1 MKIHPKSN
9 SQAGQESF
17 VLEMTG
23 NKKNGVYVEIGAY
36 HSSIDSNTF
45 ILETE
50 FGWTGISLE
59 LNEKRCNEFNSNR
72 KNKCINA
79 NAINFD
85 YKEFLKENNFPG
97 TFDYLQLDIEPAVNT
112 FRALLKFPFRKYK
125 PFIITFE
132 HDKYANKF
140 NWIIQISSFL
150 FLSIHNSKRIKAN
163 ITPLA
168 KGLEKNSFEDWY
180 VKRRIHKE
188 HLR

>member
-1 MKIHPKSN
+1 MKLHPKSN

-36 HSSIDSNTF
+36 HSNLNSNTF
-45 ILETE
+45 ILETQ
-50 FGWTGISLE
+50 FDWTGISLE
-59 LNEKRCNEFNSNR
+59 LNQERCNEFNSNR

-85 YKEFLKENNFPG
+85 YKKFFKENNFPK

-125 PFIITFE
+125 PFVITFE
-132 HDKYANKF
+132 HDKYANGF
-140 NWIIQISSFL
+140 NWVIQILSFL
-150 FLSIHNSKRIKAN
+150 FLSIHNYKRIKAN
-163 ITPLA
+163 VTPLA
-168 KGLEKNSFEDWY
+168 KGQEKNSFEDWY
-180 VKRRIHKE
+180 VKKRIHKE
-188 HLR
+188 HFQ

>member
-17 VLEMTG
+17 VLLMTH

-36 HSSIDSNTF
+36 HATIDSNTY

-50 FGWTGISLE
+50 FNWTGISLE
-59 LNEKRCNEFNSNR
+59 LNVKRCNEFNIERRNVCLNGDAI
-72 KNKCINA
+72 KFNYKKKFKE
-79 NAINFD
+79 INF
-85 YKEFLKENNFPG
+85 PP

-112 FRALLKFPFRKYK
+112 FRALLKFPLREYQ

-140 NWIIQISSFL
+140 NWSIQFL
-150 FLSIHNSKRIKAN
+150 AFLYLSIHSYKRIK
-163 ITPLA
+163 
-168 KGLEKNSFEDWY
+168 KKCNSIS
-180 VKRRIHKE
+180 KRSRKKFI
-188 HLR
+188 